1 MELIVTLTGRHLLPR
16 LLCAWMFAIFGSV
29 GAAAAQPV
37 RDATRG
43 ELLYSTHCI
52 SCHTAEVHWRERKV
66 ATDWTTLEAQVR
78 RWQDN
83 TGLGWSNADVTQVAR
98 YLNTLHYRYPAPD

>member
-1 MELIVTLTGRHLLPR
+1 MELIATTTGRRR
-16 LLCAWMFAIFGSV
+16 LLRLLGAWMLAILGSV
-29 GAAAAQPV
+29 SAAAAQPV
-37 RDATRG
+37 RDTTRG

-52 SCHTAEVHWRERKV
+52 SCHTAQVHWRERKV

-83 TGLGWSNADVTQVAR
+83 TGLGWSNADVREVAR